1 MTITIAITGKGG
13 NGKTT
18 VARSL
23 LSNLKEIYP
32 SKTILI
38 VDNDLSS
45 DFAQSFGLEIKERI
59 SNIREGRYEY
69 KSKIPYGM
77 PKMEFVEWALQDII
91 VNLNNDIDLIATG
104 TMLSKQCNCFLSG
117 LINEAMVKLVKQYDI
132 VIFDCEYDLEYLN
145 ILVDYPIDV
154 TLIITDVNISSVC
167 SADRILQSSLKLASP
182 GQIGVVLNKVKDK
195 QIPENIS
202 SALEEYELDI
212 LGRLPYDEDLA
223 ANSIEKKSVL
233 LNDAAR
239 QLIFRLNLPPS

>member
-77 PKMEFVEWALQDII
+77 PKM
-91 VNLNNDIDLIATG
+91 
-104 TMLSKQCNCFLSG
+104 
-117 LINEAMVKLVKQYDI
+117 
-132 VIFDCEYDLEYLN
+132 
-145 ILVDYPIDV
+145 
-154 TLIITDVNISSVC
+154 
-167 SADRILQSSLKLASP
+167 
-182 GQIGVVLNKVKDK
+182 
-195 QIPENIS
+195 
-202 SALEEYELDI
+202 
-212 LGRLPYDEDLA
+212 
-223 ANSIEKKSVL
+223 
-233 LNDAAR
+233 
-239 QLIFRLNLPPS
+239 